1 MDARTTQAASMAANS
16 ATVGVPV
23 AETLFLRPLF
33 MSMFFILLC
42 VTIPVLNRSK
52 LTKFPDVTVSTSIF
66 DFGNSKARRQF
77 VFDSVKLIKD
87 GFSKV
92 GNTTPFRIIAD
103 VGEMI
108 ILPPE
113 FVNGIRNEADL
124 DFMEFVNQQFLSD
137 IPGFEIFKTGF
148 LTSLVTDV
156 TRVKITQSLGKV
168 TGPLA
173 DECDQ
178 ACREIFGESKEQKEA
193 VLKSALLDLVARISS
208 RVFLGDVGCRNPA
221 WLNITKE
228 FTVNSFMACVELRK
242 YPPGI
247 RHIVHWFLPE
257 CKTVRAQGQTARN
270 IINDILRARQLEDQQ
285 RLARGLKPEVRN
297 DAIEWFEQMAKGQSY
312 DVGRAQIALAM
323 AAVHTTTDLLA
334 QTLFDIIGHPQI
346 IPALRQEIV
355 TVISQDGWEK
365 TALYKLRLMDS
376 VIKESQRIK
385 PPNVVSMNRLAL
397 NDVTLPDGS
406 ILPAGSKM
414 GVSAHSMWDP
424 SVHPDPKAWDGYRW
438 LRKRQQV
445 GQENLHQLATTSP
458 QHIAFGHGK
467 HSCPGRFFAANEIK
481 IALCFLIMNYDFELV
496 PGANPEPVLS
506 GIQLDS
512 SPTAK
517 VQVRRRDPELDLLSM
532 LKRSRD

>member
-1 MDARTTQAASMAANS
+1 MDAKILPDASMAANY

-23 AETLFLRPLF
+23 VEALSLRPLF
-33 MSMFFILLC
+33 ISMLFISLC
-42 VTIPVLNRSK
+42 VTILVLNRSK
-52 LTKFPDVTVSTSIF
+52 LTKFPDVTVATSMF
-66 DFGNSKARRQF
+66 DIGNSKARRQF
-77 VFDSVKLIKD
+77 VFDSIKLIKD
-87 GFSKV
+87 GF
-92 GNTTPFRIIAD
+92 A
-103 VGEMI
+103 
-108 ILPPE
+108 
-113 FVNGIRNEADL
+113 EASGL
-124 DFMEFVNQQFLSD
+124 LNSSFSFSSNANLICQFLSD

-156 TRVKITQSLGKV
+156 TRVKITQSLEK
-168 TGPLA
+168 
-173 DECDQ
+173 
-178 ACREIFGESKEQKEA
+178 KEF

-257 CKTVRAQGQTARN
+257 CKTVRVQGQMARN
-270 IINDILRARQLEDQQ
+270 IINDILEARQLEDKQ
-285 RLARGLKPEVRN
+285 RLAMGLKAESRN
-297 DAIEWFEQMAKGQSY
+297 DAIEWFDQMAKGHSY

-323 AAVHTTTDLLA
+323 AAVHTTTDLLT
-334 QTLFDIIGHPQI
+334 QTLFDIMDHPQL
-346 IPALRQEIV
+346 IPVLREEIV
-355 TVISQDGWEK
+355 TVINQDGWEK
-365 TALYKLRLMDS
+365 TALYKLKLMDS
-376 VIKESQRIK
+376 VVKESQRIK

-397 NDVTLPDGS
+397 KDVKLPDGS

-424 SVHPDPKAWDGYRW
+424 SVHPDPKSWDGYRW

-481 IALCFLIMNYDFELV
+481 IALCFLIMNYEFELT
-496 PGANPEPVLS
+496 PGVKPEPVLS

-512 SPTAK
+512 SPTAR
-517 VQVRRRDPELDLLSM
+517 VQVRRREPELDLLSL
-532 LKRSRD
+532 LKRSHS